1 MKDIALMKKQVKK
14 YLDTADEKIVKMVY
28 AMLEVDAQ
36 KDWWDEVG
44 DEAKA
49 SIERGLKDVEAG
61 RVVSHKSAMKKYNKW
76 LS

>member
-1 MKDIALMKKQVKK
+1 MKEIALMKKQVKK
-14 YLDTADEKIVKMVY
+14 YLDNADEKTVKMVY

-36 KDWWDEVG
+36 KDWWDDVG

-49 SIERGLKDVEAG
+49 SIGRGLKDVEVG
-61 RVVSHKSAMKKYNKW
+61 KVISHKSAMKKYNKW

>member
-1 MKDIALMKKQVKK
+1 MKEIALIKKQVKK

-49 SIERGLKDVEAG
+49 SIERGLKDVEGG

>member
-1 MKDIALMKKQVKK
+1 MKEIALMKKQVKK

>member
-1 MKDIALMKKQVKK
+1 MKEIALMKKQVKK
-14 YLDTADEKIVKMVY
+14 YLDTADEKTVKMVF

>member
-1 MKDIALMKKQVKK
+1 MKEIALMKKQVKK

-61 RVVSHKSAMKKYNKW
+61 RVVLHKSAMKKYNKW

>member
-1 MKDIALMKKQVKK
+1 MKEIALIKKQVKK

-61 RVVSHKSAMKKYNKW
+61 RVVLHKSAMKKYNKW

>member
-1 MKDIALMKKQVKK
+1 MKEIALMKKQVKK

-36 KDWWDEVG
+36 KDWWDEVD

>member
-1 MKDIALMKKQVKK
+1 MKKQAKK
-14 YLDTADEKIVKMVY
+14 YLDNADEKTVKMVY

-36 KDWWDEVG
+36 KDWWDDVS

-49 SIERGLKDVEAG
+49 SIERGLKDVDAG
-61 RVVSHKSAMKKYNKW
+61 KVVAHKSAMKKYNKW

>member
-1 MKDIALMKKQVKK
+1 MKEIALMKKQVKK
-14 YLDTADEKIVKMVY
+14 YLDTADEKKVKMVY
-28 AMLEVDAQ
+28 AMLEVNAQ
-36 KDWWDEVG
+36 KDWWDEAG
-44 DEAKA
+44 DVAKA

>member
-1 MKDIALMKKQVKK
+1 MKEIALMKKQVKK

-36 KDWWDEVG
+36 KDWWDEVS